1 MQDFL
6 RKDFSKILKHNGLEA
21 RRLMRESGS
30 NVARVYDRNLEGLDV
45 TVDLYGP
52 YARILDY
59 GDEPLSEAMMVE
71 VIDLV
76 RRFLYIESDKVFY
89 KVRKKRERGEQHEKE
104 DESLS
109 LSVLENGHTFRVELL
124 KYVDTGLFLDQANT
138 RKSVEEAAFGLKVL
152 NLFSYTASF
161 SVYAAAG
168 GAESVDSVDLSNVYT
183 AWGRENMDSNGFLD
197 RSKYQMIASDAETFI
212 ESALKERRKWD
223 LIIFDPP
230 SFSNSHKAHDFD
242 LKKDYLYYLYNFTKL
257 LNDGGIVIFSENL
270 SSFNLDKGR
279 LKAYYK
285 IKEVSDELR
294 AFGFTK
300 KRSLLRI
307 FRLEKVKEFKGEV
320 MKRIMDDD
328 SLERLTLPGEEK
340 SERKPRATERKAWG
354 PERRDARPDY
364 RKQERRGGYGIERGS
379 FKDRR
384 DRRDYPDSDR
394 PWREK
399 RRFDDRPGYPERRRE
414 ERDGRRDYDRAERS
428 DRDRRFDDR
437 PRREYGD
444 KKSDRPSRWNDERPR
459 REGSYRSDRSY
470 DERRMER
477 RDRDERPRFRSDER
491 GVGRRVKKAPVPY
504 GYDEFRRTKGRDDEN
519 KDE

>member
-161 SVYAAAG
+161 SGAG
-168 GAESVDSVDLSNVYT
+168 RTWIQTVFSTGAST
-183 AWGRENMDSNGFLD
+183 R
-197 RSKYQMIASDAETFI
+197 
-212 ESALKERRKWD
+212 
-223 LIIFDPP
+223 
-230 SFSNSHKAHDFD
+230 
-242 LKKDYLYYLYNFTKL
+242 
-257 LNDGGIVIFSENL
+257 
-270 SSFNLDKGR
+270 
-279 LKAYYK
+279 
-285 IKEVSDELR
+285 
-294 AFGFTK
+294 
-300 KRSLLRI
+300 
-307 FRLEKVKEFKGEV
+307 
-320 MKRIMDDD
+320 
-328 SLERLTLPGEEK
+328 
-340 SERKPRATERKAWG
+340 
-354 PERRDARPDY
+354 
-364 RKQERRGGYGIERGS
+364 
-379 FKDRR
+379 
-384 DRRDYPDSDR
+384 
-394 PWREK
+394 
-399 RRFDDRPGYPERRRE
+399 
-414 ERDGRRDYDRAERS
+414 
-428 DRDRRFDDR
+428 
-437 PRREYGD
+437 
-444 KKSDRPSRWNDERPR
+444 
-459 REGSYRSDRSY
+459 
-470 DERRMER
+470 
-477 RDRDERPRFRSDER
+477 
-491 GVGRRVKKAPVPY
+491 
-504 GYDEFRRTKGRDDEN
+504 
-519 KDE
+519 